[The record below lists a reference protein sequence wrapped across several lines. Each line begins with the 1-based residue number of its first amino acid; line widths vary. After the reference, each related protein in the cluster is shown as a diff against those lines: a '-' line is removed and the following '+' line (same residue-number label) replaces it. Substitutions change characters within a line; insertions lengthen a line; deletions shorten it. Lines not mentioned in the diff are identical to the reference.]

1 MRLLPR
7 LLLTQGIPLAVV
19 TGAVVVVLLG
29 AGAVAGLLSEMESG
43 ELRVLRE
50 ETRLHRIGW
59 LFDVSMRHAEKE
71 CRAAPTGNRR
81 FERGELVRQRA
92 EELRGA
98 LERART
104 ADAELLR
111 VLDAYVELVDT
122 LRPDAPCALL
132 GSATHEQR
140 REQLDEDL
148 TNAWVA
154 RIARLHEA
162 VSNHEAEA
170 QEVLRASLARGVAL
184 VAIAL
189 LLAIVVSWRLARSV
203 SGSMA
208 ELAATAR
215 RLGRQEFRDPVPVLS
230 GPQEVSE
237 LAIELESMRERLA
250 EVDSLKRG
258 FVSSVSHEMRTPLSK
273 MREAL
278 ALLSD
283 GAGGTLTPRQNRLVT
298 IARDACERQIRTVTA
313 LLDLSR
319 LRAGAA
325 LRLEP
330 RTSLAPIVERALAE
344 ERADAAS
351 RGVEV
356 TQDFEP
362 DVAGS
367 FDSAL
372 VERALANLVRNA
384 VGVSREGQTV
394 HVSYT
399 THDEGPTSKRGRRWA
414 CVRVRDDGPGIP
426 LELRDTLFQP
436 FVSSAVP
443 SSPKTLGVGLGLS
456 LCREVAEAH
465 GGRLEIGDRPRGA
478 ELLLWLPVDSEAAP
492 PQTPTAPSAVEE
504 ARP

>member
-1 MRLLPR
+1 MMRFAPR
-7 LLLTQGIPLAVV
+7 ISLA
-19 TGAVVVVLLG
+19 
-29 AGAVAGLLSEMESG
+29 
-43 ELRVLRE
+43 
-50 ETRLHRIGW
+50 
-59 LFDVSMRHAEKE
+59 SMR
-71 CRAAPTGNRR
+71 RMN
-81 FERGELVRQRA
+81 
-92 EELRGA
+92 
-98 LERART
+98 
-104 ADAELLR
+104 
-111 VLDAYVELVDT
+111 
-122 LRPDAPCALL
+122 
-132 GSATHEQR
+132 
-140 REQLDEDL
+140 
-148 TNAWVA
+148 W
-154 RIARLHEA
+154 
-162 VSNHEAEA
+162 
-170 QEVLRASLARGVAL
+170 
-184 VAIAL
+184 
-189 LLAIVVSWRLARSV
+189 
-203 SGSMA
+203 
-208 ELAATAR
+208 
-215 RLGRQEFRDPVPVLS
+215 
-230 GPQEVSE
+230 
-237 LAIELESMRERLA
+237 
-250 EVDSLKRG
+250 
-258 FVSSVSHEMRTPLSK
+258 
-273 MREAL
+273 
-278 ALLSD
+278 
-283 GAGGTLTPRQNRLVT
+283 
-298 IARDACERQIRTVTA
+298 

-330 RTSLAPIVERALAE
+330 RTSIAPIVERALAE

-394 HVSYT
+394 HVSYA

-478 ELLLWLPVDSEAAP
+478 ELLLWLPVFLLMISMQVHENTQRLERLERMLASKEGALAQP
-492 PQTPTAPSAVEE
+492 PNSKPGAVSS
-504 ARP
+504 